1 MMTLEDFFTLT
12 EIKNG
17 LTAPCR
23 VEELINVMQKEKDCF
38 VKNVSDATRHWAAV
52 AGAIAATEN
61 KDCLD
66 LFIQLDGLN
75 FIQRWLKDAQEFSND
90 TNDSTVEES
99 IIVLLQALK
108 KLHITAEKSISSG
121 ILFTVKGLYENT
133 DHCKS
138 RFGKELSALLDRW
151 MQEINDKA
159 LLRDTENVGI
169 HFDEENSSIAHGGG
183 RSSASGGSVSRE
195 LASDGK
201 QVPEPV
207 REKIFSGSPDALHPD
222 KNEDSKVQS
231 PRNELDSQLISGNSV
246 VKDRSPDL
254 ASNSAV
260 MLVPTED
267 VSKKEETPLCSVGGG
282 TSASVACSLP
292 VAREGSDTEQLDG
305 SKKLNELPEVENQVH
320 KIDGSSGRSCVT
332 EKSDISSHSPM
343 QDSGT
348 GLEGFDAAN
357 GEESAKEAPAQQD
370 NDGLDN
376 AGNAGVCRRSSSLDS
391 ERVSTL
397 DSTSG
402 ISDKK
407 INYSSTPG
415 FKTAGSEGER
425 YRNALRDLS
434 MNGSLLGKLEDCG
447 ASFSRMEDFG
457 QVNGDR
463 QRRRKEDDSLMTDSE
478 FSKPKLNSKT
488 SNIIDKRSD
497 MELEYGIVDA
507 LEVARQ
513 VAQEVEREVVEYREP
528 SCSSSSDKVS
538 DGGIRPLGKPDT
550 MVEKQDLPT
559 DLHGREI
566 QSAKSHVAESYSDAE
581 TCLTHPDN
589 LDTQPENVNEM
600 ESSLVTEAA
609 RGAETSTE
617 KGFCEFD
624 LNQEVFNDDTEQLAT
639 PVSLPVS
646 VISVSRP
653 AASSGLPLTPLQFEG
668 TLGWRGSAATSA
680 FRPASPRK
688 VPDSDRT
695 LSSGGNSDSSKQRQD
710 FLDIDLNVAETG
722 DETRKQNLGSSFPPS
737 GEFLVESGQR
747 RSGGLKLDL
756 NCAGDDVDAPASD
769 LRMEGPFNNQNS
781 YSASPAC
788 SSSSMQPLVRNIDL
802 NNRPYV
808 QGDASDQ
815 GPGKYCQ
822 NASAYGGPSTDASV
836 ISIMGTRVE
845 VSRKDFALHAS
856 SLPNGR
862 IVEPAG
868 MGATL
873 ARTGDILGMNSAVS
887 YHQTPFIGY
896 NGLTPGP
903 TISFST
909 MYEPSG
915 SIPYMVDSRGAAV
928 MPQIMGPM
936 SAVPPS
942 SYAHPPFI
950 MGMPDAQ
957 LTPNGAAH
965 SRPKFDLNSGL
976 GDSGGLKQLL
986 FPGHL
991 RSMEEQL
998 RANVQPSSSGV
1009 GTKRK
1014 EPDCPD
1020 GGWEGYL
1027 LSYKHQ
1033 QPPWKQ

>member
-66 LFIQLDGLN
+66 LFIQLDGLS
-75 FIQRWLKDAQEFSND
+75 FIQRWLKDAQKFSND

-121 ILFTVKGLYENT
+121 ILFTVKSLYENT
-133 DHCKS
+133 DHGKS
-138 RFGKELSALLDRW
+138 RFGKELSLLLDRW
-151 MQEINDKA
+151 MQEINDKD
-159 LLRDTENVGI
+159 LLHDAEKVGV
-169 HFDEENSSIAHGGG
+169 HFDEENSNLARVAG
-183 RSSASGGSVSRE
+183 RSSASGASVLIES
-195 LASDGK
+195 SDGK
-201 QVPEPV
+201 QTAEPV
-207 REKIFSGSPDALHPD
+207 RDKVLSCGSSDALHPD
-222 KNEDSKVQS
+222 EIEHSKVQS
-231 PRNELDSQLISGNSV
+231 PRNELNSHSNSGNSV

-254 ASNSAV
+254 TTNPAV
-260 MLVPTED
+260 MLVPTDD
-267 VSKKEETPLCSVGGG
+267 VLKKEETSLGSVGGG
-282 TSASVACSLP
+282 TSVSVACSFP
-292 VAREGSDTEQLDG
+292 AAAREGSDNEQLAGG
-305 SKKLNELPEVENQVH
+305 SKKLNESPELENQVS
-320 KIDGSSGRSCVT
+320 KIDGSCGRSCVT
-332 EKSDISSHSPM
+332 EKSDNSLHSPM
-343 QDSGT
+343 QDPGT
-348 GLEGFDAAN
+348 VLEGFDAAN
-357 GEESAKEAPAQQD
+357 GEESAKEAPAEQD
-370 NDGLDN
+370 NDGLE
-376 AGNAGVCRRSSSLDS
+376 NAGVRQRSSSLDS

-397 DSTSG
+397 DSASG

-407 INYSSTPG
+407 TNYASMSV
-415 FKTAGSEGER
+415 FKPAGLDAER
-425 YRNALRDLS
+425 YGNTLRDLS
-434 MNGSLLGKLEDCG
+434 MNGSRIGKLEERG

-457 QVNGDR
+457 RVNGDR
-463 QRRRKEDDSLMTDSE
+463 QRRRKEDDGGMTKSE
-478 FSKPKLNSKT
+478 FSKPKLNLKT
-488 SNIIDKRSD
+488 SNGSD

-538 DGGIRPLGKPDT
+538 DGGIRQLGKPDI
-550 MVEKQDLPT
+550 MAEKQDLPA
-559 DLHGREI
+559 DLQGREV
-566 QSAKSHVAESYSDAE
+566 QSAKSHVTESYSDAE
-581 TCLTHPDN
+581 TCLTNPDN
-589 LDTQPENVNEM
+589 LDTQPENLNEM
-600 ESSLVTEAA
+600 ESSMVTEAA
-609 RGAETSTE
+609 RGADASTE

-624 LNQEVFNDDTEQLAT
+624 LNQDVFNDDAEQLAT

-646 VISVSRP
+646 IISVSRP

-668 TLGWRGSAATSA
+668 ALGWRGSAATSA

-722 DETRKQNLGSSFPPS
+722 EETRKQNLGSSFPQS

-756 NCAGDDVDAPASD
+756 NCVGDDVDTPASD
-769 LRMEGPFNNQNS
+769 LRMEGLFNNQNS

-802 NNRPYV
+802 NDRPYV
-808 QGDASDQ
+808 QGDAPDQ

-822 NASAYGGPSTDASV
+822 NATAYGRSNSDASV

-845 VSRKDFALHAS
+845 VSRKDFPFHAS

-862 IVEPAG
+862 TVEPAG

-873 ARTGDILGMNSAVS
+873 ARTGDILGMSSAVS

-915 SIPYMVDSRGAAV
+915 SMPYMVDSRGAAV
-928 MPQIMGPM
+928 MPQFMGPM

-942 SYAHPPFI
+942 SYSHPPFI
-950 MGMPDAQ
+950 MGMADAQ
-957 LTPNGAAH
+957 LTPNGIAH

-976 GDSGGLKQLL
+976 SDSGGLKQLL
-986 FPGHL
+986 FPSHL
-991 RSMEEQL
+991 RPMEEQL
-998 RANVQPSSSGV
+998 RQPSSSGV
-1009 GTKRK
+1009 GAKRK

-1020 GGWEGYL
+1020 SGWEGYL

>member
-66 LFIQLDGLN
+66 LFIQLDGLS
-75 FIQRWLKDAQEFSND
+75 FIQRWLKDAQKFSND

-99 IIVLLQALK
+99 IIVLLQALE

-121 ILFTVKGLYENT
+121 ILFTVKGLHEST
-133 DHCKS
+133 DHGKS
-138 RFGKELSALLDRW
+138 RFGKELSVLLDRW
-151 MQEINDKA
+151 MQEINDKD
-159 LLRDTENVGI
+159 LLRDAENTV
-169 HFDEENSSIAHGGG
+169 HFDEEKLNLVGGAG
-183 RSSASGGSVSRE
+183 RSSPSGASVSRE
-195 LASDGK
+195 LSSDGR
-201 QVPEPV
+201 QTAEPIGD
-207 REKIFSGSPDALHPD
+207 KILSSGSPDALHPD
-222 KNEDSKVQS
+222 KIEDSKVQS
-231 PRNELDSQLISGNSV
+231 PRNELSSHSISGNSV

-254 ASNSAV
+254 TTNSAV
-260 MLVPTED
+260 MLAPSED
-267 VSKKEETPLCSVGGG
+267 VLKKDETSLCSVGGG
-282 TSASVACSLP
+282 APVSVGCSFP
-292 VAREGSDTEQLDG
+292 AAREGSDNEQLAG
-305 SKKLNELPEVENQVH
+305 LKKCNESPELENQAN

-332 EKSDISSHSPM
+332 EKSDNSSHSPM
-343 QDSGT
+343 QDPGT
-348 GLEGFDAAN
+348 VLEGFDAAI

-370 NDGLDN
+370 NDGLDD
-376 AGNAGVCRRSSSLDS
+376 AGACQRSSSLDS
-391 ERVSTL
+391 EKVSTL
-397 DSTSG
+397 ESASG
-402 ISDKK
+402 MSNKK
-407 INYSSTPG
+407 TNYGSMPV
-415 FKTAGSEGER
+415 FKPTGIDADR
-425 YRNALRDLS
+425 YRSTLRDFS
-434 MNGSLLGKLEDCG
+434 MNGSLIGKHEERG
-447 ASFSRMEDFG
+447 PSFSRMEDFG
-457 QVNGDR
+457 GIKRDR
-463 QRRRKEDDSLMTDSE
+463 QRRRKEDDGGMNNSV
-478 FSKPKLNSKT
+478 FSKPKLNPKT
-488 SNIIDKRSD
+488 SSIIDNRSD
-497 MELEYGIVDA
+497 MELDYGIVDA

-538 DGGIRPLGKPDT
+538 DGGIRQLGKPDT
-550 MVEKQDLPT
+550 MTEKQDLPA
-559 DLHGREI
+559 DLQEREV

-589 LDTQPENVNEM
+589 LDTQPENMNEM
-600 ESSLVTEAA
+600 ESSMVTEAA
-609 RGAETSTE
+609 RGADASTE
-617 KGFCEFD
+617 KGFCEID
-624 LNQEVFNDDTEQLAT
+624 LNQDVFNDDAEQIAT
-639 PVSLPVS
+639 PVSIPVS

-668 TLGWRGSAATSA
+668 ALGWRGSAATSA

-695 LSSGGNSDSSKQRQD
+695 FSSGGNSDSSKQRQD

-722 DETRKQNLGSSFPPS
+722 EETRKQNLGSSFPQP
-737 GEFLVESGQR
+737 GEFLVESGPR

-756 NCAGDDVDAPASD
+756 NCVGDDVEAPASD
-769 LRMEGPFNNQNS
+769 LRMDGLFNNQNS

-802 NNRPYV
+802 NDRPHV
-808 QGDASDQ
+808 QGDAPDQ
-815 GPGKYCQ
+815 VPGKYGQ
-822 NASAYGGPSTDASV
+822 NASAYGWPNSDASV
-836 ISIMGTRVE
+836 ISIMGTKVE
-845 VSRKDFALHAS
+845 VSRKDFPFHAS

-862 IVEPAG
+862 TVEPTG

-873 ARTGDILGMNSAVS
+873 ARTGDILGMSSAVS

-909 MYEPSG
+909 MYEPGG
-915 SIPYMVDSRGAAV
+915 SMPYMVDSRGAAV
-928 MPQIMGPM
+928 MPQFMGPM

-942 SYAHPPFI
+942 SYSHPPFI
-950 MGMPDAQ
+950 MGMTEAQ
-957 LTPNGAAH
+957 LTPNGIAH

-976 GDSGGLKQLL
+976 SDSGGLKQLL

-991 RSMEEQL
+991 RSVEEQL
-998 RANVQPSSSGV
+998 RQPSSSGV

-1014 EPDCPD
+1014 EPEGPD
-1020 GGWEGYL
+1020 GGWESYF

>member
-17 LTAPCR
+17 LTSPCR
-23 VEELINVMQKEKDCF
+23 VEELIDVMQKEKDCF

-52 AGAIAATEN
+52 AGVIAATEN

-66 LFIQLDGLN
+66 LFIQLDGLS
-75 FIQRWLKDAQEFSND
+75 FIQRWLKDAQKFSND

-108 KLHITAEKSISSG
+108 KLHIPAEKSISSG

-133 DHCKS
+133 NHGKS
-138 RFGKELSALLDRW
+138 RFGKDLSVLLDRW
-151 MQEINDKA
+151 MLEINDKD
-159 LLRDTENVGI
+159 LLRDAEKVGL
-169 HFDEENSSIAHGGG
+169 HFDEEKSTLAHGEG
-183 RSSASGGSVSRE
+183 RPSAASGASVSRE
-195 LASDGK
+195 LASVGK

-207 REKIFSGSPDALHPD
+207 REKILSSGSSDALHTD
-222 KNEDSKVQS
+222 KVGDSKVQS
-231 PRNELDSQLISGNSV
+231 PRNELNSHLLSGNSV
-246 VKDRSPDL
+246 GKDRFPDL
-254 ASNSAV
+254 TTNSAV
-260 MLVPTED
+260 MSVPAED
-267 VSKKEETPLCSVGGG
+267 VLVKEETSICSVGAA
-282 TSASVACSLP
+282 TSATVACSYR
-292 VAREGSDTEQLDG
+292 VAREGSDNEQSDS
-305 SKKLNELPEVENQVH
+305 SKKLNEVPELENQVH
-320 KIDGSSGRSCVT
+320 KIVGSSGRSCVT
-332 EKSDISSHSPM
+332 EKSDNSSHSPT
-343 QDSGT
+343 QDPGT

-357 GEESAKEAPAQQD
+357 GEETAKEAPAQQD

-376 AGNAGVCRRSSSLDS
+376 AGVCRRSSSLDS
-391 ERVSTL
+391 LRVTSL
-397 DSTSG
+397 DSASG

-407 INYSSTPG
+407 TNYSSTPV
-415 FKTAGSEGER
+415 FKSASLDAER
-425 YRNALRDLS
+425 YRNTLRDLS
-434 MNGSLLGKLEDCG
+434 KNGSLIGKFEDFG

-457 QVNGDR
+457 KVNGDR
-463 QRRRKEDDSLMTDSE
+463 QRRRKDDILMTDSE
-478 FSKPKLNSKT
+478 FSKSKLNPKT
-488 SNIIDKRSD
+488 SSKIDNRSD
-497 MELEYGIVDA
+497 MELEYGLVDA

-513 VAQEVEREVVEYREP
+513 VAQEVEREVVESREP

-538 DGGIRPLGKPDT
+538 DGGIRQLGKPDT
-550 MVEKQDLPT
+550 KAEKQDMSA
-559 DLHGREI
+559 DLQGREV
-566 QSAKSHVAESYSDAE
+566 QSAKSHVTESYSDAE

-589 LDTQPENVNEM
+589 LDTQPENLNEM
-600 ESSLVTEAA
+600 ESSLVTKAA
-609 RGAETSTE
+609 QGADMSMG

-624 LNQEVFNDDTEQLAT
+624 LNQEVFNDDTDQLAT

-646 VISVSRP
+646 VVSVSRP
-653 AASSGLPLTPLQFEG
+653 AASSGLPVTPLQFEG
-668 TLGWRGSAATSA
+668 ALGWRGSAATSA

-722 DETRKQNLGSSFPPS
+722 EETRKQNLGSSFPRS

-756 NCAGDDVDAPASD
+756 NCVGDDVDAPASD
-769 LRMEGPFNNQNS
+769 LRIEGLFNNQNS

-788 SSSSMQPLVRNIDL
+788 SSSSRQTLARNIDL
-802 NNRPYV
+802 NDRPYV

-815 GPGKYCQ
+815 GPGKYFQ
-822 NASAYGGPSTDASV
+822 NASAYGGPPNTDASV

-862 IVEPAG
+862 TVEPAG

-873 ARTGDILGMNSAVS
+873 GRTGDILGMSSAVS
-887 YHQTPFIGY
+887 YHPTPFFGY

-903 TISFST
+903 GPVPTISFSS

-942 SYAHPPFI
+942 SYAHQPFI
-950 MGMPDAQ
+950 MGMADAQ
-957 LTPNGAAH
+957 LAPNGVAH

-976 GDSGGLKQLL
+976 SDSGGLKQFL

-991 RSMEEQL
+991 RSVEEQL
-998 RANVQPSSSGV
+998 RQPSSSGV
-1009 GTKRK
+1009 GAKRK

-1020 GGWEGYL
+1020 GWEGYL

>member
-52 AGAIAATEN
+52 AGAITATEN

-66 LFIQLDGLN
+66 LFIQLDGLS
-75 FIQRWLKDAQEFSND
+75 FIQRWLKDAQKFRND

-121 ILFTVKGLYENT
+121 ILFTVKGLYENS
-133 DHCKS
+133 DHGKS
-138 RFGKELSALLDRW
+138 RFGKELSVLLDRW
-151 MQEINDKA
+151 MQEINDKD
-159 LLRDTENVGI
+159 LLHDAENVGV
-169 HFDEENSSIAHGGG
+169 HFDDASNLSHGAG
-183 RSSASGGSVSRE
+183 RSSAPGGSVPRE
-195 LASDGK
+195 LSSDGK
-201 QVPEPV
+201 LAVEPV
-207 REKIFSGSPDALHPD
+207 RGKILSSESSDALHPD
-222 KNEDSKVQS
+222 KIKDSNVQS
-231 PRNELDSQLISGNSV
+231 PRNELDSHSISGNSV

-254 ASNSAV
+254 TTNAAAV
-260 MLVPTED
+260 SVPMED
-267 VSKKEETPLCSVGGG
+267 VSKKEETSLCSVGGG
-282 TSASVACSLP
+282 TSAAMACSSP
-292 VAREGSDTEQLDG
+292 VAREGSDNEQLDG
-305 SKKLNELPEVENQVH
+305 SKKLNELPELDSQVH

-332 EKSDISSHSPM
+332 EKSDNSTHSPM
-343 QDSGT
+343 QDLGSVM
-348 GLEGFDAAN
+348 EGFDAAN
-357 GEESAKEAPAQQD
+357 GEESAKEASAQQD

-376 AGNAGVCRRSSSLDS
+376 AGVSRHSSSLDS
-391 ERVSTL
+391 ERVTTL
-397 DSTSG
+397 DSENG
-402 ISDKK
+402 KSDKK
-407 INYSSTPG
+407 TNYSSMPV
-415 FKTAGSEGER
+415 FKSAGLDAEH
-425 YRNALRDLS
+425 YRNTLRDLS
-434 MNGSLLGKLEDCG
+434 LSGSRIGKHEDRG

-457 QVNGDR
+457 QVNGER
-463 QRRRKEDDSLMTDSE
+463 QPRRKEDDDVMTDSE
-478 FSKPKLNSKT
+478 FSKPKLNPKT
-488 SNIIDKRSD
+488 SNIKNSKSD

-528 SCSSSSDKVS
+528 SCSSSSDKIS
-538 DGGIRPLGKPDT
+538 DGGIRQLGKLDT
-550 MVEKQDLPT
+550 ITEKQDLPADHQGT
-559 DLHGREI
+559 EV

-589 LDTQPENVNEM
+589 VDTQPENLNEM

-609 RGAETSTE
+609 QGADTSTE

-624 LNQEVFNDDTEQLAT
+624 LNQDAFNDDAEQLVT

-653 AASSGLPLTPLQFEG
+653 AAPSGLPLTPLQFEG
-668 TLGWRGSAATSA
+668 ALGWRGSAATSA

-695 LSSGGNSDSSKQRQD
+695 LSSGGNSDSSKQRPD

-722 DETRKQNLGSSFPPS
+722 DETRKQNQGSSFPQS
-737 GEFLVESGQR
+737 RELLIESGQR

-756 NCAGDDVDAPASD
+756 NCVGEDVDAPASD
-769 LRMEGPFNNQNS
+769 LRMEGHFNNQNS

-788 SSSSMQPLVRNIDL
+788 SSSSLQPLVRNIDL
-802 NNRPYV
+802 NDRPFV

-815 GPGKYCQ
+815 GPVKYCQ
-822 NASAYGGPSTDASV
+822 NTSAYGGSNKDASV

-845 VSRKDFALHAS
+845 VSGKDFALRAS

-862 IVEPAG
+862 TVEPAG
-868 MGATL
+868 IGATL
-873 ARTGDILGMNSAVS
+873 ARTGDILGMGSAVP

-896 NGLTPGP
+896 NGLTPRP

-942 SYAHPPFI
+942 SYSHTPFF
-950 MGMPDAQ
+950 MGMTDSQ
-957 LTPNGAAH
+957 LTPNGVAH

-976 GDSGGLKQLL
+976 SDSGGLKQFL

-998 RANVQPSSSGV
+998 RQPSSSGV
-1009 GTKRK
+1009 GAKRK

-1020 GGWEGYL
+1020 GGWEGYGNSNHSSQDPVL
-1027 LSYKHQ
+1027 RFR
-1033 QPPWKQ
+1033 PFR

>member
-66 LFIQLDGLN
+66 LFIQLDGLS
-75 FIQRWLKDAQEFSND
+75 FIQRWLKDAQKFSND
-90 TNDSTVEES
+90 TSDSTVEES

-121 ILFTVKGLYENT
+121 ILFTIKGLYENT
-133 DHCKS
+133 DHGKS
-138 RFGKELSALLDRW
+138 RFGKELSVLLDRW
-151 MQEINDKA
+151 MQEINDKD
-159 LLRDTENVGI
+159 LLRDAEHIV
-169 HFDEENSSIAHGGG
+169 HYDEENSNLARGAG
-183 RSSASGGSVSRE
+183 RSSASGASVSRE
-195 LASDGK
+195 LSSDGK
-201 QVPEPV
+201 QTAEPV
-207 REKIFSGSPDALHPD
+207 GDKILSSGSSDALHLD
-222 KNEDSKVQS
+222 KIEDSKVQS
-231 PRNELDSQLISGNSV
+231 PRNELNSHSFSGNSV
-246 VKDRSPDL
+246 VRDRSPDL
-254 ASNSAV
+254 ATNCAV
-260 MLVPTED
+260 MLAPIED
-267 VSKKEETPLCSVGGG
+267 VLKKDETSLCSVGGG
-282 TSASVACSLP
+282 TSVSVASA
-292 VAREGSDTEQLDG
+292 AREGSDNEQLAG
-305 SKKLNELPEVENQVH
+305 LKKSNESPELENHVN

-332 EKSDISSHSPM
+332 EKSDNSSHSPM
-343 QDSGT
+343 QDPGSV
-348 GLEGFDAAN
+348 LEGFDAAN

-376 AGNAGVCRRSSSLDS
+376 AGARQRSSSLDS

-397 DSTSG
+397 DSASG

-407 INYSSTPG
+407 TNYASMTV
-415 FKTAGSEGER
+415 FKPAGLDTDR
-425 YRNALRDLS
+425 YRSTLRDLS
-434 MNGSLLGKLEDCG
+434 MNGSLIGKFEERG

-457 QVNGDR
+457 QVKGDR
-463 QRRRKEDDSLMTDSE
+463 QRRRKEDDGGITNSV
-478 FSKPKLNSKT
+478 FSKPKLNPKT
-488 SNIIDKRSD
+488 SNIIDNRSD

-538 DGGIRPLGKPDT
+538 DGGIRQLGKPDS
-550 MVEKQDLPT
+550 VSEKQDLPA
-559 DLHGREI
+559 DLQGREV

-589 LDTQPENVNEM
+589 LDTQPENLNEM
-600 ESSLVTEAA
+600 ESSMVTEAA
-609 RGAETSTE
+609 RGAEASTE

-624 LNQEVFNDDTEQLAT
+624 LNQDVFNDDAEQLAT

-653 AASSGLPLTPLQFEG
+653 AASSGLPITPLQFEG
-668 TLGWRGSAATSA
+668 ALGWRGSAATSA

-722 DETRKQNLGSSFPPS
+722 EETRKQIGSSFPQS
-737 GEFLVESGQR
+737 GEFLVESGPR

-756 NCAGDDVDAPASD
+756 NCVGDDVDAPASD
-769 LRMEGPFNNQNS
+769 LRLEGLFNNQNS

-802 NNRPYV
+802 NDRPYV
-808 QGDASDQ
+808 QGDAPDQ
-815 GPGKYCQ
+815 GPGKYSQ
-822 NASAYGGPSTDASV
+822 NATAYGRPNSDASV

-845 VSRKDFALHAS
+845 VGRKDFPFHAS

-862 IVEPAG
+862 TVEPTG

-887 YHQTPFIGY
+887 FHQTPFIGY

-915 SIPYMVDSRGAAV
+915 SMPYMVDSRGTAV
-928 MPQIMGPM
+928 MPQYMGPM

-942 SYAHPPFI
+942 SYSHPPFI
-950 MGMPDAQ
+950 MGMADAQ
-957 LTPNGAAH
+957 LTPNGVVAH

-976 GDSGGLKQLL
+976 SDSGGLKQLL

-991 RSMEEQL
+991 RSVEEQL
-998 RANVQPSSSGV
+998 RQPSSSGV
-1009 GTKRK
+1009 GSKRK
-1014 EPDCPD
+1014 EPDGPD

>member
-23 VEELINVMQKEKDCF
+23 VEELINVMQKEKDCS

-66 LFIQLDGLN
+66 LFIQLDGLS
-75 FIQRWLKDAQEFSND
+75 FIQRWLKDAQKFSND

-133 DHCKS
+133 DHGKS
-138 RFGKELSALLDRW
+138 RFGKELSVLLDRW
-151 MQEINDKA
+151 MQEINDKD
-159 LLRDTENVGI
+159 LLPDAENVGV
-169 HFDEENSSIAHGGG
+169 HFDEENSNLAHGAG
-183 RSSASGGSVSRE
+183 RSSASCASVSRE
-195 LASDGK
+195 LSSDGK
-201 QVPEPV
+201 QAAEPI
-207 REKIFSGSPDALHPD
+207 RDKILSPGSSDALHPD
-222 KNEDSKVQS
+222 KDEGSKVQS
-231 PRNELDSQLISGNSV
+231 PRHELDSHSISGNSA
-246 VKDRSPDL
+246 VKDRSPDITT
-254 ASNSAV
+254 NSAV
-260 MLVPTED
+260 MSVPTED
-267 VSKKEETPLCSVGGG
+267 VLKKEETSLCSVGGG
-282 TSASVACSLP
+282 TSASVACSFP
-292 VAREGSDTEQLDG
+292 VAREGGDNEQIDG
-305 SKKLNELPEVENQVH
+305 SKKLNEFPELENQVH

-332 EKSDISSHSPM
+332 EKSDNSSHSPV
-343 QDSGT
+343 QDPRT
-348 GLEGFDAAN
+348 VLEGSDAAN

-376 AGNAGVCRRSSSLDS
+376 AGVCRRSSSLDS

-397 DSTSG
+397 DSVSG
-402 ISDKK
+402 KSDKK
-407 INYSSTPG
+407 TNYSSTPV
-415 FKTAGSEGER
+415 FKSASLDAER
-425 YRNALRDLS
+425 FRNTLRDLS
-434 MNGSLLGKLEDCG
+434 MKGSLIKKLEDRG

-463 QRRRKEDDSLMTDSE
+463 QRRRKEDDDVMTDSE
-478 FSKPKLNSKT
+478 YSKPKLNPKT
-488 SNIIDKRSD
+488 SNIIDDRSD

-538 DGGIRPLGKPDT
+538 DGGIRQLGKPDT
-550 MVEKQDLPT
+550 MAEKPDLPA
-559 DLHGREI
+559 DLQEREV
-566 QSAKSHVAESYSDAE
+566 QSAKSQVAESYSDAE

-589 LDTQPENVNEM
+589 LDTQPENLNEM

-609 RGAETSTE
+609 RGADTSTE

-624 LNQEVFNDDTEQLAT
+624 LNQDVFNDDAEQLAT

-668 TLGWRGSAATSA
+668 ALGWRGSAATSA

-722 DETRKQNLGSSFPPS
+722 EETRKQNLGSSFPQS

-756 NCAGDDVDAPASD
+756 NCVGDDVDAPATD
-769 LRMEGPFNNQNS
+769 LRMEGLFNNQSS

-788 SSSSMQPLVRNIDL
+788 SSSSMQPMVRNIDL
-802 NNRPYV
+802 NDRPFV

-815 GPGKYCQ
+815 GPGKHCQ
-822 NASAYGGPSTDASV
+822 NASVYGGPNTDASV

-845 VSRKDFALHAS
+845 VSRKDFALHSS

-862 IVEPAG
+862 TVEPAG

-873 ARTGDILGMNSAVS
+873 ARTGDILGMGSAVS

-942 SYAHPPFI
+942 YSHPPFI
-950 MGMPDAQ
+950 MGMTDAQ
-957 LTPNGAAH
+957 LTPNGVAH

-976 GDSGGLKQLL
+976 SDSGGLKQLL

-998 RANVQPSSSGV
+998 RQPSSSGV
-1009 GTKRK
+1009 GAKRK

-1020 GGWEGYL
+1020 GWEGYL

>member
-66 LFIQLDGLN
+66 LFIQLDGLS
-75 FIQRWLKDAQEFSND
+75 FIQRWLKDAQKFSND
-90 TNDSTVEES
+90 SNDSTVEES

-121 ILFTVKGLYENT
+121 ILFTVKGLHETT
-133 DHCKS
+133 DNGKS
-138 RFGKELSALLDRW
+138 RFGNELSVLLDRW
-151 MQEINDKA
+151 MQEINDKD
-159 LLRDTENVGI
+159 LLHDAENRGVR
-169 HFDEENSSIAHGGG
+169 FDEDSNLAPGAGT
-183 RSSASGGSVSRE
+183 SSASGASVSRE
-195 LASDGK
+195 LSNDGK
-201 QVPEPV
+201 QATEPV
-207 REKIFSGSPDALHPD
+207 RDKILSPGNSDALHSD
-222 KNEDSKVQS
+222 KVEDSKVQS
-231 PRNELDSQLISGNSV
+231 PRNKVQSPRNEIESHSVSGNSV
-246 VKDRSPDL
+246 VKDISPDL
-254 ASNSAV
+254 TTNSAG
-260 MLVPTED
+260 ED
-267 VSKKEETPLCSVGGG
+267 ALKKDETSLCSVGGG
-282 TSASVACSLP
+282 SSASVACSFP
-292 VAREGSDTEQLDG
+292 AAREGCGNEQLDG
-305 SKKLNELPEVENQVH
+305 SKKLNELPELENQVN
-320 KIDGSSGRSCVT
+320 KIDGSSGRSCVI
-332 EKSDISSHSPM
+332 EKSDNCSHSSLQVP
-343 QDSGT
+343 GT
-348 GLEGFDAAN
+348 VLEGFDVAN
-357 GEESAKEAPAQQD
+357 GEEPAEEAPAQQD
-370 NDGLDN
+370 NDDL
-376 AGNAGVCRRSSSLDS
+376 ANAGVRQCSSSLDS
-391 ERVSTL
+391 EKVSTL
-397 DSTSG
+397 DSGSG
-402 ISDKK
+402 ISDRKT
-407 INYSSTPG
+407 NYASMPV
-415 FKTAGSEGER
+415 FKSAGLDAEC
-425 YRNALRDLS
+425 YRNTLRGLS
-434 MNGSLLGKLEDCG
+434 MNGSLIGKLEDRG
-447 ASFSRMEDFG
+447 ASFSRMENFG
-457 QVNGDR
+457 QVNGGR
-463 QRRRKEDDSLMTDSE
+463 QCRRKEDDGGMINFE
-478 FSKPKLNSKT
+478 FSKQKSNPRT
-488 SNIIDKRSD
+488 SNIIDNRSD

-513 VAQEVEREVVEYREP
+513 VAQEVEREVVDYREP

-538 DGGIRPLGKPDT
+538 DGGIRQLGKLDT
-550 MVEKQDLPT
+550 MADKQDLPA
-559 DLHGREI
+559 DLQAREV
-566 QSAKSHVAESYSDAE
+566 QSAKSNVAESYSDAE

-589 LDTQPENVNEM
+589 LDTQPENLNER
-600 ESSLVTEAA
+600 ESSLVSEAA
-609 RGAETSTE
+609 RGVDASTE

-624 LNQEVFNDDTEQLAT
+624 LNQDVFNDDAEQLAT

-646 VISVSRP
+646 VTSVSRP

-668 TLGWRGSAATSA
+668 VLGWRGSAATSA

-722 DETRKQNLGSSFPPS
+722 EETRKQNLGSSFPQS

-756 NCAGDDVDAPASD
+756 NCVGEDVDAPSSD
-769 LRMEGPFNNQNS
+769 LRMEGLVNIQNS

-802 NNRPYV
+802 NDRPCV
-808 QGDASDQ
+808 QGDAPDQ

-822 NASAYGGPSTDASV
+822 NASAYGRPNSDASV
-836 ISIMGTRVE
+836 ISIMGKRVA
-845 VSRKDFALHAS
+845 VNRKDFPFHAS
-856 SLPNGR
+856 PLPNGR
-862 IVEPAG
+862 SVEPAG

-873 ARTGDILGMNSAVS
+873 TRTGDILGMSSAAS

-896 NGLTPGP
+896 NGLTPGPP

-942 SYAHPPFI
+942 SYSHPPFV
-950 MGMPDAQ
+950 MGMTDPQ
-957 LTPNGAAH
+957 LTPNGLAH

-976 GDSGGLKQLL
+976 SDSGGLKQFLL
-986 FPGHL
+986 PGHF
-991 RSMEEQL
+991 RTVEEQL
-998 RANVQPSSSGV
+998 RQPPSSSGV
-1009 GTKRK
+1009 GAKRK

-1020 GGWEGYL
+1020 GGWEGYM
-1027 LSYKHQ
+1027 LSYKHH